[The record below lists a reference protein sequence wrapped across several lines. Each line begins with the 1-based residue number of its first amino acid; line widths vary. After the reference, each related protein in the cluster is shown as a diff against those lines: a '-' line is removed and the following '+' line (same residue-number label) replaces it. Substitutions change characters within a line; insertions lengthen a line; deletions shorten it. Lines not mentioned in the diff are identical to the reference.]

1 MVKSKLVKIH
11 DEGTEFVICISKFE
25 ESDQELLERSGWK
38 VEDTLTLITEL
49 GNEARSA
56 ISNFH
61 YPPYD
66 IPERSGKMHVDGTTL
81 KMTEQLSK
89 IPFDDI
95 PSNWNVRNGYNN
107 VKNSSST
114 IASEKIRCSICGN
127 FVPFVKISK
136 AIVDCGKKLYVCED
150 CNNIH

>member
-1 MVKSKLVKIH
+1 MVKSKLVKIY
-11 DEGTEFVICISKFE
+11 DKGTEFVICITKFE
-25 ESDQELLERSGWK
+25 ESDQELLERAGWK

-61 YPPYD
+61 CPPYD
-66 IPERSGKMHVDGTTL
+66 IPERTGKMGVNRTTL
-81 KMTEQLSK
+81 KMTEQLSR

-95 PSNWNVRNGYNN
+95 PHNWDVRTGYNN

-114 IASEKIRCSICGN
+114 IAGEKIKCSICGN
-127 FVPFVKISK
+127 FVPFIKISK
-136 AIVDCGKKLYVCED
+136 AIVDCGEKLYICED
-150 CNNIH
+150 CDTG